1 MERRIS
7 GTTTLLG
14 LIGSPVGHS
23 GSPAMYNY
31 SFEKLGIDYAYLAFD
46 ISVEQV
52 ADFMKTARLLKMRGF
67 NVTMPC
73 KTEVANQVDELS
85 PAAKIAGAVNTVV
98 LEDGKTIGHITDGV
112 GFIRNL
118 AEHGVEVKG
127 KKLTIMGGG
136 GAGTAIQVQ
145 AALDGAREISIFNM
159 KDAFF
164 ANVEATAEKIR
175 EAVPSCVVNT
185 CDLADEKKLYE
196 EIADS
201 DILINAT
208 KIGMKPMEEESLIK
222 DTSVFRKDLVVADVV
237 YNPKETKMIREAK
250 EAGVKAAIGGS
261 GMLLWQGVEAFKLY
275 TGQEM
280 PVKEVQEL
288 FFS

>member
-14 LIGSPVGHS
+14 LIGTPVGHS

-31 SFEKLGIDYAYLAFD
+31 GFEKLGIDYAYLAFD
-46 ISVEQV
+46 INVDQV
-52 ADFMKTARLLKMRGF
+52 ADFMKTAKLLNMRGF

-73 KTEVANQVDELS
+73 KTEVARQVDELS
-85 PAAKIAGAVNTVV
+85 PAAKLVGAVNTVV
-98 LEDGKTIGHITDGV
+98 LEDGKLVGHITDGV
-112 GFIRNL
+112 GFVRNL
-118 AEHGVEVKG
+118 AEHGVDIKG
-127 KKLTIMGGG
+127 KKLTILGGG

-145 AALDGAREISIFNM
+145 AALDGAREISIFNA

-164 ANVEATAEKIR
+164 ANVEETARKIR
-175 EAVPSCVVNT
+175 ESVPGCVVNT
-185 CDLADEKKLYE
+185 CDLADEAKLHD

-208 KIGMKPMEEESLIK
+208 RVGMKPMEDQSLVK

-237 YNPKETKMIREAK
+237 YNPKETKLMREAR
-250 EAGVKAAIGGS
+250 EAGVETVVGGS

-275 TGQEM
+275 TGQDM